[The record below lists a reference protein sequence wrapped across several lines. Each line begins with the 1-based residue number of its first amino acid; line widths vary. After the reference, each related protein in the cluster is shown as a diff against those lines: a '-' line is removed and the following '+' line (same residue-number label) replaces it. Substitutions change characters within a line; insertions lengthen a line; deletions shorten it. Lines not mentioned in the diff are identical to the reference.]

1 MKPYFVKRLPK
12 PVPEEYNNPHV
23 DYWDG
28 QDSTALYICSRDIKP
43 MLQDM
48 WNNTD
53 SKSDKEP
60 YTIVGEL
67 SPGAVWVKEGDEFD
81 ENEIEFRKYSFC
93 FSKPQ
98 PDTHFNN
105 PIRYPYYMSH
115 TLVSEGRDEHSRSY
129 SYIIITGECIKI
141 KGTCGHFH

>member
-1 MKPYFVKRLPK
+1 MFL
-12 PVPEEYNNPHV
+12 
-23 DYWDG
+23 
-28 QDSTALYICSRDIKP
+28 CSRDIQVGDKYKVPKYPGSNEYDDVERYASEP
-43 MLQDM
+43 ME
-48 WNNTD
+48 D
-53 SKSDKEP
+53 SFKV
-60 YTIVGEL
+60 IGEI
-67 SPGAVWVKEGDEFD
+67 SPDATWVKEGDEFD

-129 SYIIITGECIKI
+129 SYIIITEECIKI